1 MMSFAKLSDVLF
13 IEMLSV
19 VALSIVL
26 LSVVMLSVT
35 LLRGVA
41 PPLKGTSFYKGRGD
55 NY

>member
-1 MMSFAKLSDVLF
+1 MSIVTLSVALNIVL
-13 IEMLSV
+13 LSV

-41 PPLKGTSFYKGRGD
+41 PSLRDTSFYKG
-55 NY
+55 

>member
-1 MMSFAKLSDVLF
+1 MMSIVKLSVAMNIVL
-13 IEMLSV
+13 LSV

-26 LSVVMLSVT
+26 LCAVMLSVVM
-35 LLRGVA
+35 LRGVA